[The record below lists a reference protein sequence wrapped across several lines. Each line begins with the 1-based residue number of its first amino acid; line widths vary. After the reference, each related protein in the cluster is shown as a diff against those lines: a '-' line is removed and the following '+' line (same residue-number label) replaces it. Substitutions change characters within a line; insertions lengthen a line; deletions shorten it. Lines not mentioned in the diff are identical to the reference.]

1 MRRSTYG
8 FCQGDLGEIGRSR
21 ILSLLKTRFER
32 IDGVVRQGLDTR
44 QCLRI
49 VRLAVCALSFPKIM
63 SGRNGD
69 AADVTVIKKKPRR
82 SGAGVTFL
90 RRIWTTLGGVGGSSR
105 PSNVALVAMISHRRC
120 QDVTAITFWR
130 FHARLP

>member
-21 ILSLLKTRFER
+21 ILSLLKPRFEC
-32 IDGVVRQGLDTR
+32 IDGFFRQGLDTR

-49 VRLAVCALSFPKIM
+49 VRLAVCALSFSKII

-82 SGAGVTFL
+82 SGALNASKAAGPEVRL
-90 RRIWTTLGGVGGSSR
+90 RE
-105 PSNVALVAMISHRRC
+105 
-120 QDVTAITFWR
+120 
-130 FHARLP
+130 